1 MKPGIIEIND
11 GSEKSYHENL
21 NVTCTENHFKNQF
34 ASWKVELPKPLQ
46 DIQVKHRNI
55 LTIKLR
61 ERIKKTHLGL
71 DPPPM
76 KWIKI

>member
-46 DIQVKHRNI
+46 DIQVKHKNI

-61 ERIKKTHLGL
+61 EGFNLVGCANDPYLGAHVY
-71 DPPPM
+71 
-76 KWIKI
+76 